1 MGEQPSDSY
10 EQPSVEQVDTEDS
23 PAVTA
28 AGDQTDG
35 TTVSTIS
42 K

>member
-1 MGEQPSDSY
+1 MSKPPSDSY

-35 TTVSTIS
+35 TTTSTVN
-42 K
+42 